1 MKIVCILSIIL
12 FFVLSSLSI
21 EEILDSDKMYIL
33 IGEKL
38 FMINLFENEITKELI
53 SILPLKTKLVE
64 EGTQTSHMKLS
75 IKIETSNYV
84 SMEEKLIKGK
94 KGDIFLFQGNEIILL
109 NEPKNF
115 PNENGN
121 YIKIGFFGET
131 ENLISSMKNNKT
143 IFLWNTLNYENHKGK
158 VKPYG
163 YYTNIMNYFTWKV
176 FTFFCFLLL

>member
-1 MKIVCILSIIL
+1 MKIIFILSNI

-21 EEILDSDKMYIL
+21 AEILDSDKMYIY
-33 IGEKL
+33 IGEKIFL
-38 FMINLFENEITKELI
+38 INLLENEITKELI

-64 EGTQTSHMKLS
+64 ENAHASHMKLS
-75 IKIETSNYV
+75 IKIEASNYV
-84 SMEEKLIKGK
+84 SMGEELIKGK

-121 YIKIGFFGET
+121 YIKIGFLAET
-131 ENLISSMKNNKT
+131 ENLLDSMKNNKS